1 MFDILILEVDYMRFC
16 LNDVVLVNVFEKSG
30 KSGEIFKYVVLMDPE
45 TYEQCEL
52 FYSGSFGLDY
62 LLNFLKTNVDVV
74 LRPNRLGYSGF
85 TAVDIKSA

>member
-1 MFDILILEVDYMRFC
+1 MRFC
-16 LNDVVLVNVFEKSG
+16 FNDVVLVNVFEKPG

-62 LLNFLKTNVDVV
+62 LLNFLKSNVDVV

-85 TAVDIKSA
+85 TAVDIKST

>member
-1 MFDILILEVDYMRFC
+1 MRFC
-16 LNDVVLVNVFEKSG
+16 FNDVILVNVFEKSG

-52 FYSGSFGLDY
+52 FYSGSFALDY
-62 LLNFLKTNVDVV
+62 LLKFLKTNVDVV